1 MQENGAHQQMKDF
14 AVPLQSYHFV
24 MPRKIIFGWG
34 CRHHLAEELPRW
46 GTRVF
51 VVCGSRTLEKQG
63 LLDEL
68 QRLVETAG
76 VTWQFL
82 ATISREPLVCDVDAV
97 TRQVQAIGIRRGD
110 LLLAVGGGSAIDLAK
125 AVAAMATNSQ
135 GESVQDYLENV
146 GRGLK
151 LTQPPLP
158 VVAIP
163 TTAGTGTEATRNAV
177 ISSLDP
183 PFKKSLRDD
192 RVMPIVAVVD
202 PELTVSQPPSVTAS
216 SGMDAITQLVES
228 FVSNR
233 RKPIPQTL
241 APEGLRLALRWL
253 ATAYREPD
261 HREAREAM
269 AQAALLSGICLA
281 NAGLGM
287 AHGIA
292 AALGVVAGIPHGL
305 ACAMMLPAALRTNR
319 SVVGRELA
327 YLSRYA
333 LGKDFPSEDAAVDAL
348 IEAVEQLRADLHL
361 PQKLREIG
369 VSQEMIP
376 KIAAGSF
383 GTSMSGN
390 PRPMSQG
397 EIEDIL
403 RSLY

>member
-1 MQENGAHQQMKDF
+1 MKGF
-14 AVPLQSYHFV
+14 SIALQPYQFV

-34 CRHHLAEELPRW
+34 CRQHLAEELPRW

-51 VVCGSRTLEKQG
+51 VICGSRTLERQG
-63 LLDEL
+63 VLDHLRRLLE
-68 QRLVETAG
+68 RAG

-82 ATISREPLVCDVDAV
+82 TTISREPLVCDVDAV
-97 TRQVQAIGIRRGD
+97 TGQVRSIGLRPGD
-110 LLLAVGGGSAIDLAK
+110 MLLAVGGGSAIDLAK

-158 VVAIP
+158 VVAVP

-192 RVMPIVAVVD
+192 RVVPLVAVVD
-202 PELTVSQPPSVTAS
+202 PELTVTQPPHVTAS

-228 FVSNR
+228 FISNR
-233 RKPIPQTL
+233 RKPIPQML
-241 APEGLRLALRWL
+241 APEGLCLALKWL
-253 ATAYREPD
+253 TTAYREPD

-305 ACAMMLPAALRTNR
+305 ACAMMLPAALRANR
-319 SVVGRELA
+319 TVVGRELA
-327 YLSRYA
+327 YLTRHA
-333 LGKDFPSEDAAVDAL
+333 LEKDFPNDDAAVDAL

-403 RSLY
+403 CSLY

>member
-1 MQENGAHQQMKDF
+1 MTSF
-14 AVPLQSYHFV
+14 AVPLQPYHFV
-24 MPRKIIFGWG
+24 TPRKIIFGWG
-34 CRHHLAEELPRW
+34 CRQHLAEELPRW
-46 GTRVF
+46 GRRVF

-68 QRLVETAG
+68 RWLVEKAG
-76 VTWQFL
+76 IIWQFL
-82 ATISREPLVCDVDAV
+82 TTISREPLVCDVDGV
-97 TRQVQAIGIRRGD
+97 TRQLQAIGVRPGD
-110 LLLAVGGGSAIDLAK
+110 LLLAIGGGSAIDLAK

-135 GESVQDYLENV
+135 GDSVQDYLENV

-158 VVAIP
+158 VAAVP

-192 RVMPIVAVVD
+192 RVMPLVAVVD
-202 PELTVSQPPSVTAS
+202 PELTVTQPPSVTATC
-216 SGMDAITQLVES
+216 GMDAITQLVES
-228 FVSNR
+228 FISNR
-233 RKPIPQTL
+233 RKPIPQLL
-241 APEGLRLALRWL
+241 APEGLRLALKWL
-253 ATAYREPD
+253 ATAYRDPD

-269 AQAALLSGICLA
+269 AHAALLSGICLA
-281 NAGLGM
+281 NGGLGM

-305 ACAMMLPAALRTNR
+305 ACAMLLPAALRTNR
-319 SVVGRELA
+319 SAVGHELA
-327 YLSRYA
+327 YLGRYA
-333 LGKDFPSEDAAVDAL
+333 LDKDFPNDDAAVDAL
-348 IEAVEQLRADLHL
+348 IEAVEQLRADLRL

-390 PRPMSQG
+390 PRLVSQK
-397 EIEDIL
+397 EVEDIL
-403 RSLY
+403 RNLY